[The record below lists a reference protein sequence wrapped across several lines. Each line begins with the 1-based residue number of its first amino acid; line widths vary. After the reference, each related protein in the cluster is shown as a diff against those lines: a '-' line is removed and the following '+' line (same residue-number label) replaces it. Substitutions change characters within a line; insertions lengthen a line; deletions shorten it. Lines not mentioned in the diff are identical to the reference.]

1 MKPLSLCLISVCLLT
16 PAALAQVQ
24 VVESRPT
31 AQAQTGNTPVVPAS
45 SQQTDMFYRLQALQ
59 QEMLELRGLVEEQAY
74 EINRL
79 KQQRHDDYM
88 DLDRRISSLSGAAP
102 ANPAGGGSSGTVAA
116 SGGDDG
122 SAYKA
127 AYAHLRNRDLTA
139 AIKGFTDYLNQYPK
153 GQYAANSQYWLGEI
167 YLVEGKPEQA
177 KQWFERVVKEFP
189 ADRKAPDAKY
199 KLGTVLF
206 QLGEKARAKQLLQQV
221 ADSKAD
227 AARLARDFLAA
238 NY

>member
-1 MKPLSLCLISVCLLT
+1 MKPLSLSLISMLLLA
-16 PAALAQVQ
+16 PSALAQVQ

-31 AQAQTGNTPVVPAS
+31 AQAQTTTATPVVPAS
-45 SQQTDMFYRLQALQ
+45 TQQADMFYRLQALQ

-88 DLDRRISSLSGAAP
+88 DLDRRISALSGAAP
-102 ANPAGGGSSGTVAA
+102 ATTSAAAGTSPVGA
-116 SGGDDG
+116 GDDG

-167 YLVEGKPEQA
+167 YLVEGKAEQA

-189 ADRKAPDAKY
+189 TDRKAPDAKY

-206 QLGEKARAKQLLQQV
+206 QLGDKARAKQLLQQV